1 METAIKLLQK
11 DLLSAFGPIFL
22 TSINNFD
29 AYLKALNRPL
39 ALLLVLLLNN
49 YCIII
54 KVRLIMISIKKQ
66 NLIN

>member
-39 ALLLVLLLNN
+39 ALLLVLLF
-49 YCIII
+49 
-54 KVRLIMISIKKQ
+54 KISD
-66 NLIN
+66 L